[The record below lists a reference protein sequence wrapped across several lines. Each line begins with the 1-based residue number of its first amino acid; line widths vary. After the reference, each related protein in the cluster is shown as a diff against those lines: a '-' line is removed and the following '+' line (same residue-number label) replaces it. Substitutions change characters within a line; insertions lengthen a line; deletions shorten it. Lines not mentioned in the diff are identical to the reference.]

1 MDNELS
7 RFHLILNSEELVPAM
22 GYRRNA
28 VIFELVS
35 YVNCLLGCVLSQR
48 RDVLPL
54 WIKRCRAFLEQHPA
68 QADSAKYYAVVQDYI
83 AEVERAF
90 KFAAA
95 ELELWR

>member
-1 MDNELS
+1 MNNELA

-22 GYRRNA
+22 AYRRNK

-54 WIKRCRAFLEQHPA
+54 WIQRCRALLEQHPA

-83 AEVERAF
+83 AEVEREF
-90 KFAAA
+90 RFTAA
-95 ELELWR
+95 ELEL